1 MNSIYL
7 LPLSQNNS
15 DTSHICLSQ
24 NNSDTSQKTLFQSN
38 AMSDFLQNRICC
50 TSQHT
55 EQCFYGHEVDL
66 TLPLASRGPQRLY
79 GVVPAFCPIF
89 SKIEYV
95 VLLST
100 TNNVFNCYLL
110 NQSLP
115 IKTAQK
121 NRSILWRI
129 SPKARAGNLKR

>member
-1 MNSIYL
+1 MVKRHKFMKKKL

-15 DTSHICLSQ
+15 DTSQICLSQ

-66 TLPLASRGPQRLY
+66 TLPLASRVPQRLY
-79 GVVPAFCPIF
+79 GVVPAFLSDFLQNRICCTSRYPEQSF
-89 SKIEYV
+89 YV
-95 VLLST
+95 HEVGLT
-100 TNNVFNCYLL
+100 
-110 NQSLP
+110 LP
-115 IKTAQK
+115 LA
-121 NRSILWRI
+121 
-129 SPKARAGNLKR
+129 SPV

>member
-15 DTSHICLSQ
+15 DTSQICLSQ

-79 GVVPAFCPIF
+79 GVVPAFLSDFLQNRI
-89 SKIEYV
+89 V

-100 TNNVFNCYLL
+100 PNNVFNCYLL
-110 NQSLP
+110 NNHCQLRLHK
-115 IKTAQK
+115 KTVQFC
-121 NRSILWRI
+121 
-129 SPKARAGNLKR
+129 GE